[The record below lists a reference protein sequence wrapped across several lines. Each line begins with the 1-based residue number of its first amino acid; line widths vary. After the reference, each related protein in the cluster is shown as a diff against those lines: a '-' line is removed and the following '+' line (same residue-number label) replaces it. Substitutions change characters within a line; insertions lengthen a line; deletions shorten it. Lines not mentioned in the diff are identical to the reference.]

1 MNASVPQIKIPKRV
15 RLALTR
21 VLGDTTL
28 PSGAVSLVTDILVT
42 GIVPSRKDVFARIS
56 FPRDICFATFRIREL
71 LLQVDDRRYYASP
84 WAAKCVRSS
93 LDQLEIYIDSQDF

>member
-56 FPRDICFATFRIREL
+56 FPRDICFATLHIREL
-71 LLQVDDRRYYASP
+71 LTRADECRHYAKP
-84 WAAKCVRSS
+84 WATKFVRAA
-93 LDQLEIYIDSQDF
+93 LDRLELYIDAKNL